1 MATTTLPN
9 ANVDDLVSGG
19 EALRQMLGSL
29 DVNSQIKELKQQV
42 LDTKSPSKRDS
53 LIKRLK
59 YLAGLQKLNIKPD
72 QAYILHNMPVAPPLI
87 RPAVQMGNNR
97 IEFSDVNNLVRDHI
111 TVNNSLKGVKDFLPN
126 DQLINERKALYE
138 GAKAVFGLGDAITG
152 SSRGKQLKG
161 YIKQISGETG
171 PKGGLFHS
179 KLLSRKQDFSGRA
192 TISANPDVGFNEAAV
207 PVDMLWTMYE
217 FHIIRDLVKNGY
229 DTVSAKKAV
238 EARDTAATNSFNKLI
253 KQVPIILNRAPTLMR
268 TNITAMYPVPV
279 QGRTVGLNPLHLPLF
294 AGDYD
299 GDALSMFLPMTPEA
313 VEEAKK
319 KLTPSAHIYDYRKAG
334 MNSMVAPGHE
344 AIVGA
349 VHMTEPNLD
358 KPVVEFD
365 NEEQVLAALKR
376 GEVDENTPIKLRNGV
391 Q

>member
-1 MATTTLPN
+1 MAITTLPN

-29 DVNSQIKELKQQV
+29 DVNSQVKELKQQV

-72 QAYILHNMPVAPPLI
+72 QAYILHNMPVAPPSI

-253 KQVPIILNRAPTLMR
+253 KTVPIILNRAPTLMR

-334 MNSMVAPGHE
+334 MNSMVQPQHE

-349 VHMTEPNLD
+349 MHMTEPDLTEE
-358 KPVVEFD
+358 PVEFD
-365 NEEQVLAALKR
+365 NEQQVLEAYKR
-376 GEVDENTPIKLRNGV
+376 GEIKENTPIKLRNTA
-391 Q
+391 

>member
-1 MATTTLPN
+1 MVTTTLPD

-19 EALRQMLGSL
+19 EAIRQMLGSL
-29 DVNSQIKELKQQV
+29 DVSSQIKELKQQV

-53 LIKRLK
+53 LIKRLR
-59 YLAGLQKLNIKPD
+59 YLAGLQKLDIKPD
-72 QAYILHNMPVAPPLI
+72 QAYILHNMPVAPPII

-111 TVNNSLKGVKDFLPN
+111 TVNNSLKGVKDILPN

-207 PVDMLWTMYE
+207 PIDMLWTMYE
-217 FHIIRDLVKNGY
+217 SEIW
-229 DTVSAKKAV
+229 
-238 EARDTAATNSFNKLI
+238 
-253 KQVPIILNRAPTLMR
+253 
-268 TNITAMYPVPV
+268 
-279 QGRTVGLNPLHLPLF
+279 
-294 AGDYD
+294 
-299 GDALSMFLPMTPEA
+299 
-313 VEEAKK
+313 
-319 KLTPSAHIYDYRKAG
+319 
-334 MNSMVAPGHE
+334 
-344 AIVGA
+344 
-349 VHMTEPNLD
+349 
-358 KPVVEFD
+358 
-365 NEEQVLAALKR
+365 
-376 GEVDENTPIKLRNGV
+376 
-391 Q
+391 

>member
-1 MATTTLPN
+1 MAITTLPN
-9 ANVDDLVSGG
+9 VDPDELTSGG

-29 DVNSQIKELKQQV
+29 DAESQIRDLKKQV
-42 LDTKSPSKRDS
+42 LETKSPSKRDS

-59 YLAGLQKLNIKPD
+59 YLAGLQKLGIKPD
-72 QAYILHNMPVAPPLI
+72 QAYILHNMPVAPPNI

-126 DQLINERKALYE
+126 SQLVNERKALYE

-217 FHIIRDLVKNGY
+217 FHIIRDLVRNGY

-238 EARDTAATNSFNKLI
+238 EARDTAATNSFNKMI

-268 TNITAMYPVPV
+268 TNITAMYPKPV
-279 QGRTVGLNPLHLPLF
+279 LGRTVGLNPLHLPLF

-349 VHMTEPNLD
+349 IHMTEPD
-358 KPVVEFD
+358 MTQGVVEFD
-365 NEEQVLAALKR
+365 TEQQVLEALKK
-376 GEVDENTPIKLRNGV
+376 GEISENTPIRLRNTH
-391 Q
+391 